1 MAPFLGF
8 IKHVNIR
15 GFFGGFFCV
24 YKFNIWLDVFQ
35 ICDVVQELKVRYFAE
50 RVWTGLDVDVEQL
63 ISEDDWTRYPLT
75 SNPVRVRTLLM
86 KLGTLRAQAQKLNKN
101 VAFRPN
107 PSQVRTRTVVF
118 KRRCLLRQVL
128 FCR

>member
-1 MAPFLGF
+1 M
-8 IKHVNIR
+8 
-15 GFFGGFFCV
+15 
-24 YKFNIWLDVFQ
+24 
-35 ICDVVQELKVRYFAE
+35 QELKVRYFAE

-86 KLGTLRAQAQKLNKN
+86 KLGRLRALAQKLNKN

-107 PSQVRTRTVVF
+107 PSQVRTRTVVL